1 MNKISIVVP
10 CYNEEE
16 AISIF
21 YEKII
26 EISEKIDA
34 DFEYVFVDDGSNDS
48 TLNKMRELSTK
59 DDRVKFV
66 SFSRNFGKEAAMYA
80 GLKKATGDYVA
91 LMDVDL
97 QDPPELLEEMYK
109 DVSSGEYDCVATK
122 RKTRKGEPILRSLFS
137 KMFYKLINK
146 MTTTEIVDGARD
158 YRLMSRKMVDSIL
171 ELSEYNRFSKGIFSW
186 VGYKTK
192 WLSYNNIERAAGTT
206 KWNFWKLFKY
216 SLEGITSFSTI
227 PLVMSA
233 IFGII
238 ICLVSFIMILIIV
251 GKTLIYGDPVSG
263 WPSTVCIILF
273 VSGVQLFFLGIIGE
287 YMAKAYMEI
296 KNRPIYIVK
305 ETEEELKNK

>member
-1 MNKISIVVP
+1 
-10 CYNEEE
+10 
-16 AISIF
+16 
-21 YEKII
+21 
-26 EISEKIDA
+26 
-34 DFEYVFVDDGSNDS
+34 
-48 TLNKMRELSTK
+48 
-59 DDRVKFV
+59 
-66 SFSRNFGKEAAMYA
+66 
-80 GLKKATGDYVA
+80 
-91 LMDVDL
+91 
-97 QDPPELLEEMYK
+97 
-109 DVSSGEYDCVATK
+109 
-122 RKTRKGEPILRSLFS
+122 
-137 KMFYKLINK
+137 MFYKLINK

-192 WLSYNNIERAAGTT
+192 WLSYNNIERSAGTT

-233 IFGII
+233 VFGII

-287 YMAKAYMEI
+287 YMAKEI
-296 KNRPIYIVK
+296 GRAHV
-305 ETEEELKNK
+305 

>member
-1 MNKISIVVP
+1 MEKISIVVP
-10 CYNEEE
+10 CYNEED
-16 AISIF
+16 ALKIF
-21 YEKII
+21 YDKIT

-34 DFEYVFVDDGSNDS
+34 NFEYVFVDDGSSDN
-48 TLNKMRELSTK
+48 TLNEMKQLSKK
-59 DDRVKFV
+59 DERVKFV
-66 SFSRNFGKEAAMYA
+66 SFSRNFGKESAMYA

-109 DVSSGEYDCVATK
+109 TVRSGEYDCVATK
-122 RKTRKGEPILRSLFS
+122 RKTRKGEPIIRSLFS

-146 MTTTEIVDGARD
+146 MTTTEIIDGARD
-158 YRLMSRKMVDSIL
+158 YRLMSRKMVDSVL

-192 WLSYNNIERAAGTT
+192 WLSYNNIERSAGKT

-216 SLEGITSFSTI
+216 SIEGITSFSTI

-233 IFGII
+233 VFGMLL
-238 ICLVSFIMILIIV
+238 CLVSFIMILIII

-273 VSGVQLFFLGIIGE
+273 VSGIQLFFLGIIGE

-305 ETEEELKNK
+305 ETEQDIKNK

>member
-1 MNKISIVVP
+1 MEKISIVVP
-10 CYNEEE
+10 CYNEED
-16 AISIF
+16 ALKIF
-21 YEKII
+21 YDKIT

-34 DFEYVFVDDGSNDS
+34 DFEYVFVDDGSSDN
-48 TLNKMRELSTK
+48 TLNKMKELSKK
-59 DDRVKFV
+59 DERVKFV
-66 SFSRNFGKEAAMYA
+66 SFSRNFGKESAMYA

-109 DVSSGEYDCVATK
+109 TVSSGEYDCVATK
-122 RKTRKGEPILRSLFS
+122 RKTRKGEPIIRSLFS

-146 MTTTEIVDGARD
+146 MTTTEIIDGARD
-158 YRLMSRKMVDSIL
+158 YRLMSRKMVNSVL

-192 WLSYNNIERAAGTT
+192 WLSYNNIERSAGKT

-216 SLEGITSFSTI
+216 SIEGITSFSTI

-233 IFGII
+233 VFGMLL
-238 ICLVSFIMILIIV
+238 CLVSFIMILIII

-273 VSGVQLFFLGIIGE
+273 VSGIQLFFLGIIGE

-305 ETEEELKNK
+305 ETEEDIKNK

>member
-48 TLNKMRELSTK
+48 TLDKMRELGRK

-122 RKTRKGEPILRSLFS
+122 RKTRKGEPVLRSLFS

-186 VGYKTK
+186 VGYKTN
-192 WLSYNNIERAAGTT
+192 WLSYNNIERSAGTT

-233 IFGII
+233 VFGII

-273 VSGVQLFFLGIIGE
+273 VSGVQWFFLGIIGE

>member
-1 MNKISIVVP
+1 MEKISIVVP
-10 CYNEEE
+10 CYNEED
-16 AISIF
+16 ALKIF
-21 YEKII
+21 YDKIT

-34 DFEYVFVDDGSNDS
+34 NFEYVFVDDGSSDN
-48 TLNKMRELSTK
+48 TLNEMKQLSKK
-59 DDRVKFV
+59 DERVKFV
-66 SFSRNFGKEAAMYA
+66 SFSRNFGKESAMYA

-109 DVSSGEYDCVATK
+109 TVRSGEYDCVATK
-122 RKTRKGEPILRSLFS
+122 RKTRKGEPIIRSLFS

-146 MTTTEIVDGARD
+146 MTTTEIIDGARD
-158 YRLMSRKMVDSIL
+158 YRLMSRKMVDSVL

-192 WLSYNNIERAAGTT
+192 WLSYNNIERSAGKT

-216 SLEGITSFSTI
+216 SIEGITSFSTI

-233 IFGII
+233 VFGMLL
-238 ICLVSFIMILIIV
+238 CLVSFIMILIII

-273 VSGVQLFFLGIIGE
+273 VSGIQLFFLGIIGE

-305 ETEEELKNK
+305 ETEEDIKNK